1 MSTSLAE
8 FIGDKLLARLGSVPG
23 EKGQSSAGSEASEA
37 VEELESAAG
46 EALGSTP
53 FLKPLPLMQ
62 LLASDEDLCLA
73 PAAIANPASA

>member
-1 MSTSLAE
+1 MSTSLVE

-53 FLKPLPLMQ
+53 FLKPPP
-62 LLASDEDLCLA
+62 LASDEDLCLA
-73 PAAIANPASA
+73 PAVIANPASA